1 MATLYR
7 LELGSTADGDEVT
20 GTGSVGND
28 QQIKSLLSSVRLR
41 HKKNRWGNRVE
52 FINSMV
58 IQKAGTPIDDPQVIY
73 GQAEAGMWIKTV
85 FINVKHCLS
94 TDATVTNTAT
104 VRMVKDTV
112 TNVGSDTI
120 NTTAVDLIPTTAIR
134 CIQGVDDDTYISL
147 PIEMDYIATGE
158 YWTLMFNGPSDTSM
172 GIDEASVLIQF
183 AELHRT

>member
-1 MATLYR
+1 MATLNR

-20 GTGSVGND
+20 GTGAAGND
-28 QQIKSLLSSVRLR
+28 QQLKTLLSGVRLR
-41 HKKNRWGNRVE
+41 HKRNRWANRVE
-52 FINSMV
+52 FVNSMIMSKSASGV
-58 IQKAGTPIDDPQVIY
+58 NDPQVIY
-73 GQAEAGMWIKTV
+73 GRAEAGMWLKTV
-85 FINVKHCLS
+85 FINVKHCMS
-94 TDATVTNTAT
+94 TDATAANAVT
-104 VRMVKDTV
+104 VRMVKDTT

-120 NTTAVDLIPTTAIR
+120 NSTAVDLIPTTSIR

-158 YWTLMFNGPSDTSM
+158 YWTLMFNGPSDTAM

>member
-1 MATLYR
+1 MPTLNR
-7 LELGSTADGDEVT
+7 LEIGSTADGDEVT
-20 GTGSVGND
+20 GTGSPGND
-28 QQIKSLLSSVRLR
+28 QQLKSLLSAVRLR

-52 FINSMV
+52 FINSV
-58 IQKAGTPIDDPQVIY
+58 IINKGSSGVYDPQVIY
-73 GQAEAGMWIKTV
+73 GQAEAGMWLKTV
-85 FINVKHCLS
+85 FINVKHCMS
-94 TDATVTNTAT
+94 TDATHTNTAT

-120 NTTAVDLIPTTAIR
+120 NLTAVDLIPSTSIR

-158 YWTLMFNGPSDTSM
+158 YWTLMFNGPTDTSM